1 MHQHMWWTINVD
13 RTAGE
18 LLGRLES
25 HLLAMI
31 CHDFY
36 ESAHATN
43 PSPRFFNTIFGIIF
57 ASAMFY
63 FEGAQGSG
71 IATLQKTL
79 GKYSRHQQTSAE
91 STWEVYPSAG
101 QDYCVLGHWV
111 SVSPGS
117 DYSVD
122 PQFTNS
128 SFPTGAGQSI
138 PWNRSGYG
146 CSNSVILSHGGP

>member
-18 LLGRLES
+18 LSGRLES

-36 ESAHATN
+36 ASAHATN

-91 STWEVYPSAG
+91 STWEVYPVLVRTIVRSWAIGSPCRKVQTIRWTHSSPIAAFRQVPGNQSRETG
-101 QDYCVLGHWV
+101 QDMAVATV
-111 SVSPGS
+111 
-117 DYSVD
+117 
-122 PQFTNS
+122 
-128 SFPTGAGQSI
+128 
-138 PWNRSGYG
+138 
-146 CSNSVILSHGGP
+146 

>member
-1 MHQHMWWTINVD
+1 VD

-43 PSPRFFNTIFGIIF
+43 TSPRFFNTIFGIIF

-79 GKYSRHQQTSAE
+79 GKYSRHQQTSADI
-91 STWEVYPSAG
+91 SRI
-101 QDYCVLGHWV
+101 DLG
-111 SVSPGS
+111 SL
-117 DYSVD
+117 
-122 PQFTNS
+122 PQC
-128 SFPTGAGQSI
+128 
-138 PWNRSGYG
+138 WSGLLCLG
-146 CSNSVILSHGGP
+146 PLGLRVARFRLFGGPTVHQ